1 MSNIIAE
8 PLSKYVVSQIKT
20 RQKAHGSGIVGNTRT
35 PEYLSYLNSS
45 TSWVKLASG
54 VDISKERLIS
64 EGMSDSFSGI
74 NLAKNRVLFGG
85 TSRIDGE
92 KLTQRGTSTN
102 PAQNNITDYYTGTY
116 NVNQN
121 QNNTSLEFGPVP
133 MPGIVGVDIK
143 SKNRGSIDE
152 ATVKIKAYTREQ
164 FDFINLLYLR
174 LGYTVLLEWGN
185 GTYLDSTGKI
195 QQMGYTL
202 IEDSTEGFFSGAYK
216 NQSYKGLLKKIE
228 RFRNKKQGNYD
239 GMVGKVKNFSWKF
252 SDDGSYDIDIS
263 LIGLGDVM
271 ESLKVN
277 ITPSNALLSTIKIFQ
292 STNTDEETMG
302 DSTPVDSFLS
312 AYLFFWRQ
320 SYAKQ
325 LEDGKLGEKTITIT
339 SANNTVTPIGYF
351 LKLQGEFTQ
360 EVNDYYE
367 GIDTET
373 DLNAKIAELK
383 IKYDMGGTWDVV
395 YGGFQQTVEGKG
407 TIRLEWGYDGGGIT
421 GTQGGLLDYELEVYG
436 NVKLDPKN
444 DIGTGGDSSGKDVV
458 FLDYLDE
465 EGDSDETSSYYMRF
479 GHLLSFIEGKL
490 IPKIEGSDNIPQIR
504 INSGQWSNRMYK
516 FPYQLSHDP
525 RVCIVK
531 SQIIENDALD
541 LANVFPQLVAWEPST
556 PDGYAY
562 IMNIY
567 VNFNT
572 ITSAMGDGT
581 DEDGNLN
588 LFTLLENICIS
599 LNTALGGVNNLE
611 PIINKEKNQ
620 VTIIDSSYSSPKKP
634 ANYELE
640 MFGYNNTSKSSNFVR
655 GFDLKTTISKE
666 YADMITIGA
675 TAGGY
680 VKGVENTMFSKWNS
694 GIVDRYKP
702 DLIDGDVD
710 TKDPGSRKK
719 INEALS
725 NYTDFF
731 IQERIGILG
740 YKYKDIGWV
749 FTDQQPMLDADLISK
764 NLSIATEFYKYAQYQ
779 IQQQVPD
786 YASPT
791 NGFIPFS
798 LGLTFDGIS
807 GIKIYNSINVNTSF
821 LPKNYPKALR
831 FVIKGVNHKLT
842 NQDWETNI
850 ETVVIPETLN
860 SSGGKILNYSKLY
873 SKVTDILSGGV
884 KDQVVQP
891 SPPAKPPNPS
901 PRTNTESGPRVNEE
915 GNLGNVGS
923 ASEIP
928 NVGKSVPKDVINST
942 STAQDAV
949 DYIIGNLE
957 GGYYHPSQAFTKT
970 PTSQRAAQKKSDNVW
985 KNTNDVNYIKD
996 SYKIMKNSGE
1006 TIFGIDRVA
1015 GGWMNSTEGA
1025 TFWSAIDKISGNGQW
1040 GGQVGANST
1049 LRTREWRYV
1058 PKNAGSWGYN
1068 TQNGGVAGAPD
1079 LLPKAGEMIG
1089 KRYDKYMRK
1098 SFGNHPSRAV
1108 IESDGRGIFMFY
1120 RAVWNGSGYLQ
1131 KYALNIIEKYNS
1143 GITNVEGLI
1152 DADLVYR
1159 WNTKSDSFKKGVN
1172 YLKQA
1177 MAGF

>member
-8 PLSKYVVSQIKT
+8 PLLKYVVSQIKA
-20 RQKAHGSGIVGNTRT
+20 RQKAHGSGVVGNTRT
-35 PEYLSYLNSS
+35 PEYLAYLNSS

-54 VDISKERLIS
+54 VDISKERLKS
-64 EGMSDSFSGI
+64 EGISDNFSGTT
-74 NLAKNRVLFGG
+74 LAKNRVLFGG
-85 TSRIDGE
+85 TSRVNSG
-92 KLTQRGTSTN
+92 KLIQRGTSTN
-102 PAQNNITDYYTGTY
+102 SAQNNITDYYTGTY

-133 MPGIVGVDIK
+133 MPGIVSVDVK
-143 SKNRGSIDE
+143 SKNRGSIEE
-152 ATVKIKAYTREQ
+152 ANIKIKAYTREQ

-202 IEDSTEGFFSGAYK
+202 IEDSSEGFFSNTFK
-216 NQSYKGLLKKIE
+216 KSSYKGLLKKIE
-228 RFRNKKQGNYD
+228 RFRSRHEGNYD
-239 GMVGKVKNFSWKF
+239 GMMAKVKNFSWKF
-252 SDDGSYDIDIS
+252 SEDGSYDIDIS

-302 DSTPVDSFLS
+302 DSSPVDSFLS

-325 LEDGKLGEKTITIT
+325 LEDGTLGEKKITIKSSNGT
-339 SANNTVTPIGYF
+339 LTPIGYF

-360 EVNDYYE
+360 EVDDYYE

-373 DLNAKIAELK
+373 DLKALFAELK
-383 IKYDMGGTWDVV
+383 IKYDMGGTWDEV

-407 TIRLEWGYDGGGIT
+407 TIRLEWGYDGGGY
-421 GTQGGLLDYELEVYG
+421 DYEMEVYG

-444 DIGTGGDSSGKDVV
+444 DIGTSGDSSGKDVV
-458 FLDYLDE
+458 FLDYLNE
-465 EGDSDETSSYYMRF
+465 EGESDETSSYYMRF

-541 LANVFPQLVAWEPST
+541 LIDVFPQLVDWEPSS

-562 IMNIY
+562 MMNIY

-572 ITSAMGDGT
+572 ITSAMEDGT
-581 DEDGNLN
+581 DSDGNLN

-620 VTIIDSSYSSPKKP
+620 VTIIDSSYSSTKKP
-634 ANYELE
+634 ASYELE

-680 VKGVENTMFSKWNS
+680 VKGVENTMFSKWNK

-702 DLIDGDVD
+702 NLIEGDVN

-731 IQERIGILG
+731 IQERIGVLG

-749 FTDQQPMLDADLISK
+749 FTDQQPMLDADLINK

-779 IQQQVPD
+779 LQQQVPD

-831 FVIKGVNHKLT
+831 FVIKSVNHKLT
-842 NQDWETNI
+842 NQNWETNI
-850 ETVVIPETLN
+850 ETIVIPETLN

-873 SKVTDILSGGV
+873 SRVTSILSGGV
-884 KDQVVQP
+884 ENQVAQP
-891 SPPAKPPNPS
+891 SPPPSPPTPA
-901 PRTNTESGPRVNEE
+901 PRTNTESGPRVPEE
-915 GNLGNVGS
+915 GNLSNVSS

-928 NVGKSVPKDVINST
+928 NIGKSVPKDLINST

-957 GGYYHPSQAFTKT
+957 GGYYHPSQAFTLT
-970 PTSQRAAQKKSDNVW
+970 PTSQRAGQKKSGNSW
-985 KNTNDVNYIKD
+985 QNTSNVNYIKEG
-996 SYKIMKNSGE
+996 YKIMKNSGE

-1040 GGQVGANST
+1040 GGQAGDNSKK
-1049 LRTREWRYV
+1049 RTRAWNYV

-1068 TQNGGVAGAPD
+1068 SQKGGVAGAPD
-1079 LLPKAGEMIG
+1079 LLPKAGEMIK
-1089 KRYDKYMRK
+1089 KRYDKYMGN